1 MAALQEF
8 SLALGGGG
16 ARGFAHAGV
25 LDVLEREGLHPSA
38 IAGTSMGAL
47 VGALYASGV
56 APARM
61 AEAFELLDFKG
72 VVSITALNLGPESV
86 LTADRFEARLRHA
99 LPATFAELG
108 LPFVCVAA
116 DLVTGERVVISEG
129 DLPLAVRASM
139 SIPVMYEPV
148 PKDGRLLVDGGVV
161 DPVPVEAARELGGDP
176 VVAVDVSALLAAPT
190 TAEEAA
196 SMEGHEPGLT
206 SDGRPTAIGVG
217 TRTFDVASHWLA
229 KAQLATAAV
238 VITPDVGGYSI
249 ADFVDI
255 PAIIAAGAAKAE
267 AALPELRTLLASS
280 PPELEP
286 GPRRGWLARLRR
298 ALRMAMAPRR

>member
-1 MAALQEF
+1 MAAPQKF

-25 LDVLEREGLHPSA
+25 LDVLDRAGLHPAA

-56 APARM
+56 VPSRM

-99 LPATFAELG
+99 LPATFADLR
-108 LPFVCVAA
+108 LPFVCVAT
-116 DLVTGERVVISEG
+116 DLITGERVVMSEG
-129 DLPLAVRASM
+129 DLPLAIRASM
-139 SIPVMYEPV
+139 SIPVVYEPV
-148 PKDGRLLVDGGVV
+148 GKDGRLLVDGGVV
-161 DPVPVEAARELGGDP
+161 DPVPVEAARALGGDP

-196 SMEGHEPGLT
+196 SPEGQEPGLT
-206 SDGRPTAIGVG
+206 SDGRPTAIQIG

-229 KAQLATAAV
+229 KSQLATAGIV
-238 VITPDVGGYSI
+238 LTPDVGGYSI
-249 ADFVDI
+249 ADFVDV
-255 PAIIAAGAAKAE
+255 PAIIAAGVTTAE
-267 AALPELRTLLASS
+267 QSLPELRAVLS
-280 PPELEP
+280 PPESGRGGL
-286 GPRRGWLARLRR
+286 RGWLSRLGLTAGSRQ
-298 ALRMAMAPRR
+298 